1 MEYYDLKKD
10 PHQLSNIAKKVDPRV
25 LVPLH
30 RRLETLV
37 QCSGDTCRQDG
48 DDSDDDISC

>member
-10 PHQLSNIAKKVDPRV
+10 PYQLSNIAKKVKPQV

-30 RRLETLV
+30 KRLEALV
-37 QCSGDTCRQDG
+37 LCSGDTCRQDG
-48 DDSDDDISC
+48 DGDDDISF